1 LSGPKNNAGLGNETG
16 MIENFVAVGQ
26 STDHLQPGTI
36 FNSGSITQ
44 VTGSLFVTAGV
55 TASFTGSFTGNGS
68 GLTNIPAAGIVGL
81 NLSQISSGSVSAS
94 ISPAAGLQI
103 NTNVTAVSFTGSFSG
118 SFVGTGSYAVTAS
131 VSVSSSYALTAS
143 YSNLA
148 TTASYY
154 AETDPVFVSVSA
166 SLVTTASFNAFTSS
180 YNTGSFT
187 GSYVG
192 NGAGLINI
200 PASGILGLNLSQIAS
215 GSATASIAPNT
226 GFQINTNTTI
236 TGSLSVTAGVT
247 ASLFGTSSWA
257 QNSLTASY
265 YGGSVISS
273 SYAATASYLSG
284 AVTSASFA
292 TTASFAVTASYVNIG
307 AITLINP
314 IVQYYDTTASIAAG
328 SIVTL
333 PGGMTYVSS
342 SQFEFIEIF
351 INGLRLRYDRD
362 FLPINTGSVQFQL
375 SIPSGTEIT
384 YKSLYR

>member
-1 LSGPKNNAGLGNETG
+1 MNVGSSTVLVNTNYPAVRFGGISVVDSGSFGNSSTGSLLWDSLMNRWIYANPSGSTYDGGLLLSGPKNTSGLGNETG

-36 FNSGSITQ
+36 FNSGSTTQ

-55 TASFTGSFTGNGS
+55 TASFTGSFTGDGA
-68 GLTNIPAAGIVGL
+68 GLINIPAGAITGL
-81 NLSQISSGSVSAS
+81 NLNQITSGSVSAS
-94 ISPAAGLQI
+94 ISPNSGLQI
-103 NTNVTAVSFTGSFSG
+103 NTNVTAISF
-118 SFVGTGSYAVTAS
+118 
-131 VSVSSSYALTAS
+131 
-143 YSNLA
+143 
-148 TTASYY
+148 
-154 AETDPVFVSVSA
+154 
-166 SLVTTASFNAFTSS
+166 
-180 YNTGSFT
+180 TGSFT

-192 NGAGLINI
+192 NGSGLTNI
-200 PASGILGLNLSQIAS
+200 PASGITGLNLSQIAS
-215 GSATASIAPNT
+215 GSATASIAPDT

-257 QNSLTASY
+257 ENSLTASY

-284 AVTSASFA
+284 AVTSASYA
-292 TTASFAVTASYVNIG
+292 ETASFAVTASYVNIG
-307 AITLINP
+307 AITLVNP
-314 IVQYYDTTASIAAG
+314 IVQYYDTTASISAG

-333 PGGMTYVSS
+333 PGGLTYGSS